1 MYGTSNLAA
10 ADPAPRAM
18 VDHSRLTPIKANSK
32 VEDSEQWHK
41 DFAELNCTL
50 ESLTESFARSGE
62 AIAKLNDTFQALK
75 FDINRLVDDSD
86 NDKKLL
92 LVIEF
97 AHALQYV
104 LSCQFSSLLVP
115 ASTITFT
122 ALEQTVNE
130 RGFTNDRARFAQIVR
145 VFQDN
150 GVGVEE
156 INGALFDL
164 RQLAAKIKYPHT
176 LCYSVYDDPPVTE
189 AILSEAIASAVV
201 DTKLRKLAAGMLR
214 VLVLYHNPDGP
225 LLATESID
233 Y

>member
-18 VDHSRLTPIKANSK
+18 VDRSRLIPIKANSR
-32 VEDSEQWHK
+32 VEDSEQWRK

-75 FDINRLVDDSD
+75 IEINRLIDDSD

-92 LVIEF
+92 LVVEF

-104 LSCQFSSLLVP
+104 LSCQFNSLLVP

-122 ALEQTVNE
+122 TLEQTVNE

-150 GVGVEE
+150 GVGIEE
-156 INGALFDL
+156 INDALFDL

-176 LCYSVYDDPPVTE
+176 LCYRVHDPPVTE
-189 AILSEAIASAVV
+189 AILTEAIASTVV
-201 DTKLRKLAAGMLR
+201 DPKLRKLAAGMLR